1 MILDPMAI
9 ALQGIGYT
17 PEAVAVQGF
26 ARVELFVALP
36 SVSGGGAS
44 AGVDA
49 YRTIRKGLFGL
60 DESDVVAQIHKQDD
74 EVLAVIMMAVI
85 RGDVL

>member
-1 MILDPMAI
+1 MILDPLAI

-26 ARVELFVALP
+26 AQVDLFVALP
-36 SVSGGGAS
+36 SGGGAS

>member
-1 MILDPMAI
+1 MTLDPLAI

-26 ARVELFVALP
+26 ATVDLFVALP
-36 SVSGGGAS
+36 SGGGAS
-44 AGVDA
+44 AGVA
-49 YRTIRKGLFGL
+49 SYHKMRESLFGL
-60 DESDVVAQIHKQDD
+60 DESDVVAQIHRQD
-74 EVLAVIMMAVI
+74 EEILSVIMTVVI